1 MSEFVLADHG
11 HSLHTYSLSIARHST
26 AQHNEPAKG
35 AMENITWT
43 FTDVRK
49 IKESGMYVL
58 HTLALRKI
66 VFQFREN
73 YILLAYYRSHKAIHR
88 VCVCE
93 LRTRVCSMLMIQG
106 VIWNSS
112 RIPFNAF
119 FLFTVHVLLSRIY
132 YKCEDTH
139 SWRRFNRR
147 NKERSGAHILLHGG
161 VVVVILFTAA
171 KRERRTHANSANK
184 QMSMYKMAWCRCP
197 GFFNWHSFAFSLLF
211 IQKKKTRIEKNE
223 TWQEGDNG
231 N

>member
-1 MSEFVLADHG
+1 
-11 HSLHTYSLSIARHST
+11 
-26 AQHNEPAKG
+26 
-35 AMENITWT
+35 MENITWT
-43 FTDVRK
+43 FTDVRN
-49 IKESGMYVL
+49 IKESGMYVYST

-93 LRTRVCSMLMIQG
+93 LRTQVCSMLMIQG

-161 VVVVILFTAA
+161 VVVVIILFTAA
-171 KRERRTHANSANK
+171 KRERRTHTHTCKQYKQTNK
-184 QMSMYKMAWCRCP
+184 
-197 GFFNWHSFAFSLLF
+197 HV
-211 IQKKKTRIEKNE
+211 
-223 TWQEGDNG
+223 
-231 N
+231 